1 MSATKV
7 LAVPEPTVRPQTV
20 VPSTKLNY
28 NVSIGYLRAFITL
41 MVVAHHAMLAYHP
54 FAPAPPAS
62 LTAIPRLW
70 QAFPVVDAQ
79 RSTLFSVLVSFNDI
93 FFMALM
99 FFLSGMFVWDSLRR
113 KGAAKFLHD
122 RALRLGAPFLVAAAV
137 IAPLAYYP
145 TYIQSQA
152 VGGQHGFWKQWFA
165 LGNWP
170 AGPAWFVW
178 VLLAFDAI
186 AALLLIV
193 QPNWG
198 NGLARLTAS
207 AERRPIVFLALLSLV
222 SGAAFVPLAV
232 IFNPFRW
239 SAWGPFTFQTS
250 RGLHYLGYFLL
261 GVGVGAYGLDRGLLA
276 REGQLARRW
285 WLWSL
290 AALLGFGFATA
301 IGLAAFTAHLGS
313 RAWEVA
319 SDSGFVL
326 SCAASSFAFLALFVR
341 FARRRGRIWDSLA
354 ANAYGIYLIH
364 YAFVSWLQLS
374 LLKSH
379 LPAIAKGSLVT
390 AAAVLLSWGVTAAL
404 RRIPAA
410 AKVI

>member
-7 LAVPEPTVRPQTV
+7 LAVPELTTEAVVNATKPT
-20 VPSTKLNY
+20 Y
-28 NVSIGYLRAFITL
+28 NISIGYLRAFITL
-41 MVVAHHAMLAYHP
+41 LVVAHHAMLAYHS

-62 LTAIPRLW
+62 LTAEPRLW

-79 RSTLFSVLVSFNDI
+79 RSVLFTALVSFNDI

-113 KGAAKFLHD
+113 KGTAKFLRD

-145 TYIQSQA
+145 TYVQSQA
-152 VGGQHGFWKQWFA
+152 VGGEHGFWRQWLT

-186 AALLLIV
+186 AALLLMV
-193 QPNWG
+193 VPNWG
-198 NGLARLTAS
+198 ALLGRLTSS
-207 AERRPIVFLALLSLV
+207 AERRPIAFFGLLLLLS
-222 SGAAFVPLAV
+222 AAAYVPLAV

-250 RGLHYLGYFLL
+250 RGLHYLVYFLV
-261 GVGVGAYGLDRGLLA
+261 GAGVGAYGLDRGLLA
-276 REGQLARRW
+276 REGKLARRW
-285 WLWSL
+285 WLWCV
-290 AALLGFGFATA
+290 AALLAFGIATA
-301 IGLAAFTAHLGS
+301 IGLAALTAHLGS
-313 RAWEVA
+313 RSWEVA
-319 SDSGFVL
+319 GDSTFVL
-326 SCAASSFAFLALFVR
+326 SCAVSSLAFLALFVR
-341 FARRRGRIWDSLA
+341 FAYKRGPIWDSLA

-374 LLKSH
+374 LLKFH
-379 LPAIAKGSLVT
+379 LPALVKGSLVT
-390 AAAVLLSWGVTAAL
+390 MAAVLLSWGVTATL
-404 RRIPAA
+404 RRIPALA
-410 AKVI
+410 RVI